1 MNKIIWI
8 LCLLFSC
15 GQTEQELEPMD
26 PALVLP
32 ADDNLSL
39 SAKGYNGINLGDS
52 ITNNER
58 LRLTNIE
65 NDEGSFSGYKLM
77 HKELGAVG
85 YALPMSTNNELIGQ
99 IVIDM
104 IGIET
109 KEGISVGKT
118 YADLKTTY
126 PKLKVY
132 VSETDGIT
140 YATSNG
146 LHFRLDATSSSNKI
160 YQEPAASKK
169 ILAIEIRK

>member
-1 MNKIIWI
+1 
-8 LCLLFSC
+8 
-15 GQTEQELEPMD
+15 MD

-85 YALPMSTNNELIGQ
+85 Y
-99 IVIDM
+99 VV
-104 IGIET
+104 
-109 KEGISVGKT
+109 EGG
-118 YADLKTTY
+118 A
-126 PKLKVY
+126 
-132 VSETDGIT
+132 
-140 YATSNG
+140 
-146 LHFRLDATSSSNKI
+146 
-160 YQEPAASKK
+160 AASGGGLLGVTTHLRGGGC
-169 ILAIEIRK
+169 ILASQNPRENYCGRATPGPPRS